1 VVAVAGPGPLRHAV
15 VMSRQPDAELAEV
28 VRLFRARRRWRHVLA
43 MIIGAVALFLGTA
56 VVAARLTHHGTPGLP
71 SLDAGAGLY
80 VAGTLAFSWGGAG
93 GFTTRLARWLP
104 ASLVLGGL
112 AVLGFALAALFSG
125 EANDMF
131 SNDNTGPG
139 SRPSTRPPRSGN
151 SSSTSSA
158 SGRVLAAELLDR
170 SDLERWLG
178 PAPADLQTPG
188 ARIARSRS
196 LAIWRAAPPGRSDA
210 RRQAAVS
217 LTVRY
222 SARQAARLGHGHCP
236 AGAQAMPGLADGGY
250 VRHHDGRLARV
261 TRVRASQGDWVVA
274 LQLRAAAGGDDPAKQ
289 LAADVR
295 HILNLLTT
303 AGASTPLPTE
313 RQSPH
318 RSR

>member
-1 VVAVAGPGPLRHAV
+1 
-15 VMSRQPDAELAEV
+15 MSRQPDAELAEV
-28 VRLFRARRRWRHVLA
+28 VRLFRGRRRWRHVLA

-56 VVAARLTHHGTPGLP
+56 VVAARLTHHGTPGSP
-71 SLDAGAGLY
+71 SLGAGAGLY
-80 VAGTLAFSWGGAG
+80 AAGTLAFSWGGAG

-112 AVLGFALAALFSG
+112 AVLGFALAALFP
-125 EANDMF
+125 NDMF

-139 SRPSTRPPRSGN
+139 SRPSTRPSRSSA
-151 SSSTSSA
+151 SSASSA

-210 RRQAAVS
+210 RSQAAVS
-217 LTVRY
+217 LTVQY
-222 SARQAARLGHGHCP
+222 SARQAARLAHGRCP

-274 LQLRAAAGGDDPAKQ
+274 LQLRAAARGDDPAEQ

-295 HILNLLTT
+295 HILDLLTT
-303 AGASTPLPTE
+303 AGVSTPVPSE